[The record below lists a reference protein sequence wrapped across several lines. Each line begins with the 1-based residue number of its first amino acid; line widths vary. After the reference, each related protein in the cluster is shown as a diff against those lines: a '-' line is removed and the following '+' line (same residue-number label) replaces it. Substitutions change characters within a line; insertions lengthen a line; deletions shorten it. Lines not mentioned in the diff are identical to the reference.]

1 MDPWLAGILLLGAA
15 ALAGGALA
23 AFRRERRRRE
33 AADDELWR
41 LHRALEDERRARR
54 MQEAWIGG
62 LSGASPEPLIIV
74 DSDLR
79 LVQTN
84 AAARERFGD
93 WGPGTSLM
101 AFGRSRV
108 LEEIA
113 AEAAAQAGEIERVAE
128 IEDQPYRV
136 RALATGELVAL
147 ALENLSEVRR
157 LSRAR
162 QDMVANLSHEL
173 RTPLA
178 SLQLLAES
186 LTSPLAEDPAVA
198 RQLAGRVLDEVQSLN
213 QMSQE
218 MLDLAAIESGRQ
230 VIRLVPTPLAEVVA
244 IPLARLRE
252 QAGRQDVELR
262 DETPSSWSILADRDQ
277 AARAMLNVLHNA
289 VKFSPRGGVV
299 TLLATEGGNGE
310 AGTVDVQIT
319 DGGPGIPPAELGR
332 IFERFYRGDQARD
345 TPGTGLGLAITRHIL
360 RAHGGE
366 AWAENRNPPENGAIF
381 HLRFLKS

>member
-113 AEAAAQAGEIERVAE
+113 AEAAAQAGEIERLAE

>member
-113 AEAAAQAGEIERVAE
+113 AEAAAQAGEIERLAE

-366 AWAENRNPPENGAIF
+366 AWAENRNPPENGAVF